1 MNRMHDSRP
10 ASRYQAV
17 TPTTF
22 QQALVAREPGIA
34 AQPVVA
40 SGARVLNRVRAQ
52 LVHLALRA

>member
-10 ASRYQAV
+10 ASRYEAV

-22 QQALVAREPGIA
+22 RQALDAREPAVA

-40 SGARVLNRVRAQ
+40 SGARLLRRVRTQ
-52 LVHLALRA
+52 LVYLALRA